1 MDIPSWLADVTEERF
16 KTNPMG
22 IKNVPQGWGL
32 FCLLWAV
39 WMTGC
44 QTSNPPTRTA
54 GAASK
59 EKNGSAPQRV
69 DIRGSVIQ
77 SRYNQ
82 GQVVLEVE
90 GVPSPESRYNR
101 AYVLVLPVTQIVGP
115 EGSAI
120 SLSELR
126 QGQNVSVLLRNG
138 GRGNLVGMGVA
149 RKVWVE

>member
-1 MDIPSWLADVTEERF
+1 
-16 KTNPMG
+16 MG
-22 IKNVPQGWGL
+22 IKNAQQGWRL
-32 FCLLWAV
+32 FCLLFAV

-44 QTSNPPTRTA
+44 QTSNTPAGTA
-54 GAASK
+54 DAATK
-59 EKNGSAPQRV
+59 EQNRLAPQRV
-69 DIRGSVIQ
+69 DIRGSIIM

-90 GVPSPESRYNR
+90 GVPSQESRYNR
-101 AYVLVLPVTQIVGP
+101 AYVLVLPVTQIVSP
-115 EGSAI
+115 NGSAL

-126 QGQNVSVLLRNG
+126 QGQNVAILLRSG

>member
-1 MDIPSWLADVTEERF
+1 
-16 KTNPMG
+16 MG
-22 IKNVPQGWGL
+22 IKKLQQGLVL
-32 FCLLWAV
+32 FYVLVAV

-44 QTSNPPTRTA
+44 QTSSPPGGTA
-54 GAASK
+54 DAATK
-59 EKNGSAPQRV
+59 EKNGLAPQRV
-69 DIRGSVIQ
+69 DIRGSIIM

-101 AYVLVLPVTQIVGP
+101 AYVLVLPITQIVSP
-115 EGSAI
+115 EGS
-120 SLSELR
+120 SLSLSKLR
-126 QGQNVSVLLRNG
+126 QGQNVAVLLRSG